1 MVSTCS
7 LHVWEVHKF
16 HFFLEKKRGSIYR
29 AFVVLALVGYP
40 VNTLLES
47 KAVQL
52 KTASSL
58 EIYVWHTCIIFSSQ
72 TVKFGS
78 QATSCRRVK
87 QTL

>member
-1 MVSTCS
+1 MS
-7 LHVWEVHKF
+7 LLFGEDT
-16 HFFLEKKRGSIYR
+16 LNL
-29 AFVVLALVGYP
+29 AVLTLVGYP
-40 VNTLLES
+40 VNTLPES

-78 QATSCRRVK
+78 QATSY
-87 QTL
+87 L